1 MCKLFIYFQIK
12 LSDFGLSGNRSKSD
26 KRGGTP
32 LYASSLVFGGDQKDL
47 DKFSYNRLLL
57 FLCLSPA
64 DFIQLTCFPIDDEQ
78 QLESIRIAIR
88 SFDIL
93 KRILEGLEKYEGD
106 INFND
111 VSKWSK
117 VKISR
122 NDLIN
127 AGIDRNWFIDSL
139 PVGHKDTL
147 QSENFK
153 VQDIQ

>member
-1 MCKLFIYFQIK
+1 M
-12 LSDFGLSGNRSKSD
+12 SK

-32 LYASSLVFGGDQKDL
+32 LYASYTVFGGDQGGL
-47 DKFSYNRLLL
+47 DSFSYYRLMM

-64 DFIQLTCFPIDDEQ
+64 DFIQLTCFPIEDEQ
-78 QLESIRIAIR
+78 QFQSIRNALE

-93 KRILEGLEKYEGD
+93 KKVLKGLRDYTGLGFD
-106 INFND
+106 D
-111 VSKWSK
+111 VSKCSK
-117 VKISR
+117 VRISR

-153 VQDIQ
+153 VQNIK

>member
-1 MCKLFIYFQIK
+1 MFIYFQIK
-12 LSDFGLSGNRSKSD
+12 ISDFGLSGNWEESK

-32 LYASSLVFGGDQKDL
+32 LYASFQAFGGYQTDL
-47 DKFSYNRLLL
+47 DEFSYSRLML

-64 DFIQLTCFPIDDEQ
+64 DFIQLTCFPIEDELL
-78 QLESIRIAIR
+78 LESIRTAIN

-93 KRILEGLEKYEGD
+93 KKILKGLNDYKGGSLVDLSKY
-106 INFND
+106 
-111 VSKWSK
+111 SK

-147 QSENFK
+147 QSENFR
-153 VQDIQ
+153 VQDIR

>member
-1 MCKLFIYFQIK
+1 ME
-12 LSDFGLSGNRSKSD
+12 SK

-32 LYASSLVFGGDQKDL
+32 LYANLAVFGGYQGDL
-47 DKFSYNRLLL
+47 DSFSYDRLMM

-64 DFIQLTCFPIDDEQ
+64 DFIQLTCFPIEDEKL
-78 QLESIRIAIR
+78 LESIRNALK
-88 SFDIL
+88 SFEIL
-93 KRILEGLEKYEGD
+93 KEILEGLENYNTGFIKFDDMSKY
-106 INFND
+106 
-111 VSKWSK
+111 SK

-153 VQDIQ
+153 VQDIK

>member
-1 MCKLFIYFQIK
+1 M
-12 LSDFGLSGNRSKSD
+12 
-26 KRGGTP
+26 
-32 LYASSLVFGGDQKDL
+32 
-47 DKFSYNRLLL
+47 L

-64 DFIQLTCFPIDDEQ
+64 DFIQLTCFPIEDELL
-78 QLESIRIAIR
+78 LESIRTAIN

-93 KRILEGLEKYEGD
+93 KKILKGLNDYKGGSLVDLSKY
-106 INFND
+106 
-111 VSKWSK
+111 SK

-147 QSENFK
+147 QSENFR
-153 VQDIQ
+153 VQDIR